1 MKLVKTDILAY
12 YIGKVDDSILIIEE
26 NRHFLDCPYTLWEN
40 IMPLI
45 KDIDKE
51 KIPIYIARPD
61 FFKKKYTYHRVDF
74 LKSKENI
81 DVHSGK
87 DLSFEELPE
96 KAKERILNIVCILE
110 AIRKLKE
117 KNFIIKQDE
126 TDVFI
131 MMPHPLEPEKEIP
144 LFTFELDK
152 DLNEMIS
159 QLEELIKEEEKTTDG
174 KLYPLVEEII
184 GIKETL
190 EEICNGNSKN

>member
-1 MKLVKTDILAY
+1 MRPVKIDNVLAY
-12 YIGKVDDSILIIEE
+12 YIGKTDDNIIIVEE

-40 IMPLI
+40 IMPLV

-51 KIPIYIARPD
+51 RIPIYIVRPD
-61 FFKKKYTYHRVDF
+61 FFKKNYSCHQVDF
-74 LKSKENI
+74 LKNDENI
-81 DVHSGK
+81 DVYSDK

-96 KAKERILNIVCILE
+96 KVKERILNIVCILE

-152 DLNEMIS
+152 DLNEIIF

-184 GIKETL
+184 EIKETL
-190 EEICNGNSKN
+190 KEIGNSK